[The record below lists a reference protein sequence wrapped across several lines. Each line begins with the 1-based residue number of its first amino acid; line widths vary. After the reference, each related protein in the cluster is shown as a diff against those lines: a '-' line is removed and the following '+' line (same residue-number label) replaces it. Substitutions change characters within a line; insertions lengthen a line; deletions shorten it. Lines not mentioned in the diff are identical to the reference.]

1 MPICSYLVIPREGDV
16 DRVHGRLADLPA
28 CEVVRAENRDLLI
41 LVTDTEGLE
50 EEEDLRSSVEA
61 MDGIQALLLTF
72 GEIDPDTPLAD
83 PITVGR
89 HRRAA
94 DQHGSSGEQ
103 GARLSRTD
111 GRATGQRAGFGTE
124 GRP

>member
-16 DRVHGRLADLPA
+16 DRVHGRLADLPE
-28 CEVVRAENRDLLI
+28 CEVVRAENQDVLI
-41 LVTDTEGLE
+41 LVTETEGLE
-50 EEEDLRSSVEA
+50 EEEELRSSVEA

-83 PITVGR
+83 PVAVGGCR
-89 HRRAA
+89 SRRATTE
-94 DQHGSSGEQ
+94 DGSRRSRSG
-103 GARLSRTD
+103 
-111 GRATGQRAGFGTE
+111 GTSLPSA